1 MTHEPLG
8 ERDILRFRMISDPQ
22 LSPDGRTVAFV
33 LTEQDA
39 VADRQATSVWLVPAD
54 ASAEARRL
62 TTGPRDGR
70 PRWSPDG
77 SRLAFLGARERE
89 WARDLYVLPLAGG
102 EAQRVAELPRGATEY
117 AWSPDGSRLALV
129 GGPDFPTDP
138 DRDPP
143 ANREEARKRYQERV
157 RYIGRFRYRMDG
169 QGVLDDEARQVWVV
183 AADGQ
188 QPPRML
194 TEGDADVAQV
204 EWTPDGRIAFLSNRD
219 PGHDRSQVTEVYAV
233 PADGG
238 EVERLTHHDKVTAA
252 FGFAPDGCLATLRTD
267 SAEPF
272 GGVHVRLWIGDQCLT
287 RELDRSSTPAVLGDT
302 IGGREAM
309 GPTCHDAWWY
319 FEVGDRG
326 AVHLYRARPGQPPE
340 LVIGGRRLNVF
351 SSIAAGTVAFLSTA
365 ADDPVTLRAADID
378 GGRER
383 VLFEPNP
390 WMRDVAL
397 GTLRP
402 LDLEHGEEIIDAWAL
417 LPPEAVE
424 GKPQPTILFIH
435 GGPHAAYSW
444 SFPFVFQVL
453 AGAGYAV
460 VFCNPPGSQ
469 TYSEEFA
476 GRVCRAWGEADFPFF
491 MALVDRAVEAG
502 IADPDRL
509 GVAGASYGGFSTL
522 WTITHTDRFRA
533 AVSMRPVSAL
543 GAFYGSSDIGWSFGA
558 HEMGAEPWEDPSVYE
573 RLSPVTYLDRVTTP
587 LRLIAGTGDLRT
599 PAEQA
604 EQVFIRL
611 RKMGREV
618 DLVVF
623 HGESHAVV
631 VQGKPWNRVRH
642 LRAVREWFDRHLRG
656 GDT

>member
-1 MTHEPLG
+1 VTHAPLG

-22 LSPDGRTVAFV
+22 LSPDGRQVAFV

-39 VADRQATSVWLVPAD
+39 TADRQATSIWAVPAD
-54 ASAEARRL
+54 GSAEPRRL
-62 TTGPRDGR
+62 TAGPRDSR

-77 SRLAFLGARERE
+77 GGLAVLSARERE
-89 WARDLYVLPLAGG
+89 WARDLYVLPMGGG
-102 EAQRVAELPRGATEY
+102 EPQRIAELPRGITEF
-117 AWSPDGSRLALV
+117 AWSPDGSRLALI
-129 GGPDFPTDP
+129 GGPEWPADP

-183 AADGQ
+183 PAGGGET
-188 QPPRML
+188 PRML
-194 TEGDADVAQV
+194 TEGDADASRVA
-204 EWTPDGRIAFLSNRD
+204 WTPDGRIAFLSNRGPD
-219 PGHDRSQVTEVYAV
+219 QDRSQVTEVYAV
-233 PADGG
+233 PAGG
-238 EVERLTHHDKVTAA
+238 GDVEPLTCSDAVIAA
-252 FGFAPDGCLATLRTD
+252 FGFAPDGGLATLRTD
-267 SAEPF
+267 TSEPF
-272 GGVHVRLWIGDQCLT
+272 GGVHVRLWVGDQCLT
-287 RELDRSSTPAVLGDT
+287 RELDRSSTPSVLGDT
-302 IGGREAM
+302 MPGREAM
-309 GPTCHDAWWY
+309 SPTWHDGWWY

-326 AVHLYRARPGQPPE
+326 ASHLYRARPGQPPE
-340 LVIGGRRLNVF
+340 CVVGGRRVNG
-351 SSIAAGTVAFLSTA
+351 SASIAAGTVAFLSTA
-365 ADDPVTLRAADID
+365 PHDPVSLRTATTD

-383 VLFEPNP
+383 VLFDPNP
-390 WMRDVAL
+390 WLRDVAL

-402 LDLEHGEEIIDAWAL
+402 FDLEHDGDQIDAWAL
-417 LPPEAVE
+417 LPPGAPE
-424 GKPQPTILFIH
+424 GQPVPTLLYIH
-435 GGPHAAYSW
+435 GGPHGAYGW

-460 VFCNPPGSQ
+460 VYCNPPGSA

-476 GRVCRAWGEADFPFF
+476 GRVCGAWGEADFPYF

-502 IADPDRL
+502 IADPERL

-522 WTITHTDRFRA
+522 WTITHTDRFKA
-533 AVSMRPVSAL
+533 AVSMRPVSTL
-543 GAFYGSSDIGWSFGA
+543 QAFYGSSDIGWSFGA
-558 HEMGAEPWEDPSVYE
+558 AEMGGDPWERPAVYE
-573 RLSPVTYLDRVTTP
+573 RLSPATYLDRVTTP

-623 HGESHAVV
+623 HGEPHAMV

-642 LRAVREWFDRHLRG
+642 MRAVREWFDRHLRG
-656 GDT
+656 GTE